1 MASNNCGTL
10 LWCCGSLQSGA
21 TTVGVADL
29 ILILLSV
36 VHYVESIWT
45 KPFSLGLVAFC
56 LVMLFLFASSCLMLD
71 GVLKKQRLLLLPW
84 MILHLGATVGALI
97 FVAVEFDRMQGNR
110 ALLIIGAGIQAYFF
124 LIVFLHFIELG
135 SLTQWPAVREQ
146 PEGQDLPDLGE
157 YRKNNC
163 LIDLE
168 LEEKPDDS
176 SRSSNHDLSFAKDD
190 TFTQLASTRQANG
203 RLVGGVA
210 GGSGVSQTSKIE
222 MALPT
227 PDEVISL
234 PTCPTKEKEEQANVA
249 IPRRSTAWKSSAA
262 LDEEKAASPDQALLP
277 QAAKSE
283 SKILLAHVDN
293 NFSPF
298 RSKSAAQKGPKM
310 KVFLPNKSSGDSADD
325 DNSSSSSS
333 EDDKSL
339 KND

>member
-10 LWCCGSLQSGA
+10 LWCCGSLQTGA
-21 TTVGVADL
+21 IAVGVADL
-29 ILILLSV
+29 VFIILLLG
-36 VHYVESIWT
+36 HYLEMTWEE
-45 KPFSLGLVAFC
+45 PFGLGLVAYC
-56 LVMLFLFASSCLMLD
+56 LVILFLFASSCLMLH

-84 MILHLGATVGALI
+84 MVLHLGATVGALI
-97 FVAVEFDRMQGNR
+97 YCGIEFGNMKSLR
-110 ALLIIGAGIQAYFF
+110 ALLILGATVQIYFF
-124 LIVFLHFIELG
+124 LVVLRHYVELG
-135 SLTQWPAVREQ
+135 TLNDWPAVREQ
-146 PEGQDLPDLGE
+146 PEGEDLPDLGE

-168 LEEKPDDS
+168 LEEKPDS

-190 TFTQLASTRQANG
+190 TFTQLAATRQANG
-203 RLVGGVA
+203 RLVA
-210 GGSGVSQTSKIE
+210 GGSGVHHGGKTE

-234 PTCPTKEKEEQANVA
+234 PTPTKEKEEPNVA

-293 NFSPF
+293 TFSPF

-325 DNSSSSSS
+325 DNSSSSS

>member
-36 VHYVESIWT
+36 VHYVESIWNE
-45 KPFSLGLVAFC
+45 PFSLGLVAFC
-56 LVMLFLFASSCLMLD
+56 LVMLFLFASSCLMLH

-84 MILHLGATVGALI
+84 MVLHLGATVGALI
-97 FVAVEFDRMQGNR
+97 FVAVDFDRMQGHR

-124 LIVFLHFIELG
+124 LIVLLHFIELG

-190 TFTQLASTRQANG
+190 TFTQLASARQSNG
-203 RLVGGVA
+203 RLVA
-210 GGSGVSQTSKIE
+210 GGSGVSHGGKTE

-234 PTCPTKEKEEQANVA
+234 PTPTKEKEEPNVA

-333 EDDKSL
+333 EDDKSSL

>member
-45 KPFSLGLVAFC
+45 KSFGLGLVALC
-56 LVMLFLFASSCLMLD
+56 LVMLFLFASSCLMLH
-71 GVLKKQRLLLLPW
+71 GVLKKQRLFMLPW
-84 MILHLGATVGALI
+84 MVLHLGATVGALI
-97 FVAVEFDRMQGNR
+97 FVAVEFDRMQGHR

-124 LIVFLHFIELG
+124 LVVLLHFIELG

-157 YRKNNC
+157 NRKNNC

-203 RLVGGVA
+203 RLVGDVA
-210 GGSGVSQTSKIE
+210 GGSGVRHAGKIE

-234 PTCPTKEKEEQANVA
+234 PTPTKEKEEPNVA

-262 LDEEKAASPDQALLP
+262 LDEEKATSPDQALLP

-283 SKILLAHVDN
+283 SKILLAQVDN

-298 RSKSAAQKGPKM
+298 RSKNAAQKGPKM
-310 KVFLPNKSSGDSADD
+310 KVFLPNTSSGDSADD
-325 DNSSSSSS
+325 DNSSSSS

-339 KND
+339 KKD

>member
-45 KPFSLGLVAFC
+45 KPFGLGLVAFC
-56 LVMLFLFASSCLMLD
+56 LVMLFLFASSCLMLH
-71 GVLKKQRLLLLPW
+71 GVIKKQRLLLLPW
-84 MILHLGATVGALI
+84 MVLHLGATVGALI
-97 FVAVEFDRMQGNR
+97 FVAVEFDRMQGHR

-124 LIVFLHFIELG
+124 LIVLLHFIELG

-157 YRKNNC
+157 SRKNNC

-168 LEEKPDDS
+168 LEEKPDNS

-203 RLVGGVA
+203 RLVGDVA
-210 GGSGVSQTSKIE
+210 GGSGVSHAGKIE

-234 PTCPTKEKEEQANVA
+234 PTPTKEKEEPNVA

-283 SKILLAHVDN
+283 SKILLAQVDN

-325 DNSSSSSS
+325 DNSSSSS

>member
-56 LVMLFLFASSCLMLD
+56 LVMLFLFASSCLMLH

-176 SRSSNHDLSFAKDD
+176 SRSSNHDFSFAKDD

-203 RLVGGVA
+203 RMVA
-210 GGSGVSQTSKIE
+210 GGSGVSHAGKVE

-234 PTCPTKEKEEQANVA
+234 PTPTKEKEEPNVA

-325 DNSSSSSS
+325 DNSSSSS
-333 EDDKSL
+333 EDDKSSL